1 MPESSPSTPLV
12 VVNPVAGYGRARR
25 LLPWLREHLTPL
37 APHATVVETEG
48 PGHAR
53 ELAQRAA
60 AAGHDRVLAVGGD
73 GTAQEVVNGLL
84 DDGARLPLAILP
96 EGSGNDLA
104 RGLGL
109 PRDLHGALRIAV
121 GDQFMA
127 VDIARATRIGG
138 DGTVRYFAAAGGVG
152 FDAQVAAVMA
162 GERRPWQRG
171 RAGYLLSTLLELRR
185 FHNQAL
191 TFHFDTPD
199 GQRTV
204 ERVVLMAAIANGAY
218 YGGGMQICP
227 GATVTDGW
235 LDVCLV
241 GDISR
246 LEAVR
251 QLPGIYRGRHVTHPA
266 VEFVRTRSVVIEGD
280 PETRVHLDGEPF
292 GQVPLRIDLVPLAIR
307 VAAASADGS
316 TPQADRVG

>member
-1 MPESSPSTPLV
+1 MPDSRPPTPLV

-25 LLPWLREHLTPL
+25 LLPWLRRHLAPL
-37 APHATVVETEG
+37 APHATVVETEA

-84 DDGARLPLAILP
+84 DDGARVPLAILP

-109 PRDLHGALRIAV
+109 PRDLQAALRVAV
-121 GDQFMA
+121 GDRFMA
-127 VDIARATRIGG
+127 VDIGRATSVGG
-138 DGTVRYFAAAGGVG
+138 DGAVRYFAAAGGVG

-162 GERRPWQRG
+162 GTRRPWQRG
-171 RAGYLLSTLLELRR
+171 RAGYLLSTLLELQR
-185 FHNQAL
+185 FHNRSL
-191 TFHFDTPD
+191 TFRFETPD
-199 GQRTV
+199 GSRVV

-266 VEFVRTRSVVIEGD
+266 VEFVRARSVEIDGD
-280 PETRVHLDGEPF
+280 RETCVHLDGEPF
-292 GQVPLRIDLVPLAIR
+292 GQVPLRIDLIPRAIR
-307 VAAASADGS
+307 VAAGS
-316 TPQADRVG
+316 TADPAHAAMG

>member
-1 MPESSPSTPLV
+1 

-25 LLPWLREHLTPL
+25 LLPWLRHHLAPL
-37 APHATVVETEG
+37 APDATVVETEA

-84 DDGARLPLAILP
+84 DDGGRVPLAILP

-109 PRDLHGALRIAV
+109 PRDLQAALRIAV
-121 GDQFMA
+121 GERFMA
-127 VDIARATRIGG
+127 VDIARATRTGG
-138 DGTVRYFAAAGGVG
+138 DGSVRYFAAAGGVG

-171 RAGYLLSTLLELRR
+171 RAGYLFSTLLELRR
-185 FHNQAL
+185 FRNQSL
-191 TFHFDTPD
+191 MFHFETPD
-199 GQRTV
+199 GPRTV

-218 YGGGMQICP
+218 YGGGMRICP
-227 GATVTDGW
+227 GATVNDGW
-235 LDVCLV
+235 LDICLV

-246 LEAVR
+246 LEALR

-266 VEFVRTRSVVIEGD
+266 VEFVRARSVVIEGD

-292 GQVPLRIDLVPLAIR
+292 GQVPLRIDLIPRAIR
-307 VAAASADGS
+307 VAAASDG
-316 TPQADRVG
+316 VG